1 MSLNSEEM
9 NYVEDLH
16 NQVEILKTEKVG
28 LQKAYG
34 QASMFAGGEGENLIQ
49 YQLDL
54 KEELERVDHL
64 LRGHVIKRDSEGNES
79 WVEPEDDRL
88 KPFNDYGVQLI
99 MNIIQ
104 FYMNRNTLL
113 SNYSEPMINI
123 KMKDLADDINDL
135 IYMKYEEMGMDTK
148 EKRKLYS
155 IIVRQLIDT
164 IHSAYLRALHGG
176 ERESL
181 RTARHVSQS
190 INPMGGLMGAPQQK
204 QGGFKWHKPGTWG
217 K

>member
-9 NYVEDLH
+9 NYVENLH
-16 NQVEILKTEKVG
+16 NEVEILKTEKAG

-34 QASMFAGGEGENLIQ
+34 QASMFGGGEGENLIQ

-64 LRGHVIKRDSEGNES
+64 LRGHVIKRDADGNEN

-99 MNIIQ
+99 MNVIQ

-113 SNYSEPMINI
+113 SNYSEDMINM
-123 KMKDLADDINDL
+123 KMKDLGDELNDL
-135 IYMKYEEMGMDTK
+135 IYMKYEEMGMDTH
-148 EKRKLYS
+148 EKKKLYG
-155 IIVRQLIDT
+155 IIIRQLIDT
-164 IHSAYLRALHGG
+164 IHSAYLRALNGG

-190 INPMGGLMGAPQQK
+190 VNQMGTLVGGSQVK
-204 QGGFKWHKPGTWG
+204 QGGFKLHKPSTWG